1 MLKRELEALLSAQKQ
16 NNPLADLKFLR
27 PVQVPKVYPISRA
40 RLYQLLAD
48 GSIKSILLRQKHAI
62 RGSRLISVASIEAY
76 FAWLAREQKDE
87 KLMPVIARG
96 DTEKTSRTDKVADA
110 PRRADTKKAAGK
122 TQEVPQRRGR
132 GRPRKVRQ
140 KKAGKASGIFA

>member
-48 GSIKSILLRQKHAI
+48 GSIKSILLRQKHSI

-76 FAWLAREQKDE
+76 LARLAKEQKDE
-87 KLMPVIARG
+87 VFIPVVAREHNTG
-96 DTEKTSRTDKVADA
+96 RRGRRREGTEPSALSQEAEPIPQVASSEL
-110 PRRADTKKAAGK
+110 K
-122 TQEVPQRRGR
+122 RRGR
-132 GRPRKVRQ
+132 GRL
-140 KKAGKASGIFA
+140 

>member
-48 GSIKSILLRQKHAI
+48 GSIKSILLRQKHSI

-76 FAWLAREQKDE
+76 LARLAKEQKDE
-87 KLMPVIARG
+87 GFIPVVAREHNTG
-96 DTEKTSRTDKVADA
+96 RRGRRSGGTEQITTSQ
-110 PRRADTKKAAGK
+110 G
-122 TQEVPQRRGR
+122 QEAELKRRGR
-132 GRPRKVRQ
+132 GRPRKVE
-140 KKAGKASGIFA
+140 ALP

>member
-48 GSIKSILLRQKHAI
+48 GSIKSILLRQKHSI

-76 FAWLAREQKDE
+76 FARLAREQRSEEFIPAVAPE
-87 KLMPVIARG
+87 KITGRRGKKGG
-96 DTEKTSRTDKVADA
+96 DTEKIAIS
-110 PRRADTKKAAGK
+110 
-122 TQEVPQRRGR
+122 QEAEPARRGR
-132 GRPRKVRQ
+132 GRPRKEVL
-140 KKAGKASGIFA
+140 A